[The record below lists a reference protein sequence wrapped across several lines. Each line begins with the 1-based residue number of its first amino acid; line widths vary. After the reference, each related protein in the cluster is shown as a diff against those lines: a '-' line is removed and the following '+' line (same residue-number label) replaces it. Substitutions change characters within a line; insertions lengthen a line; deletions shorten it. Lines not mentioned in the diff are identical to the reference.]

1 MSGAAILAL
10 GAAFCFALALILT
23 QFGLRT
29 MPSWRSPLYSIGGA
43 LVVAWLAAVLFVD
56 WRRFNLDAALIFAGV
71 GCIFPVVVSIL
82 AVRSNERL
90 GPAVAGAVGNVT
102 PIFAVLGAV
111 LFLGEHL
118 GLLQLAGLAMVVGGV
133 ALLALRGG
141 TGGRHWSVW
150 VLGLPLAAALVR
162 GAIQPAIKTGLAL
175 WPEPLAAAAIGY
187 ALSSVV
193 ILSLVGRRALREGPA
208 IRSGVLW
215 FLAVGFA
222 NGTATFLLYAALG
235 LGSITVVAPLVAL
248 FPLMGVVM
256 SWIFLRGE
264 QLHAIGLLGILVS
277 VAGVILLLVGG
288 T

>member
-43 LVVAWLAAVLFVD
+43 LVVAWMAAILFVD
-56 WRRFNLDAALIFAGV
+56 WRSFNLDAALIFAAV

-141 TGGRHWSVW
+141 TGGRRWSVW

-187 ALSSVV
+187 ALSTVV
-193 ILSLVGRRALREGPA
+193 IVSLVGRRALREGPA

-264 QLHAIGLLGILVS
+264 QLHTIGLLGILVS

>member
-43 LVVAWLAAVLFVD
+43 LVVAWMAAIVFVD
-56 WRRFNLDAALIFAGV
+56 WSTFNLDAALIFAGV

-193 ILSLVGRRALREGPA
+193 IVSLVGRRALREGPA

-264 QLHAIGLLGILVS
+264 QLHAIGLFGILVS
-277 VAGVILLLVGG
+277 VGGVILLLLGG

>member
-43 LVVAWLAAVLFVD
+43 LVVAWLAAIVFVD
-56 WRRFNLDAALIFAGV
+56 WRSFNLDAALIFAGV

-193 ILSLVGRRALREGPA
+193 IVSLVGRRALRAGPA

-264 QLHAIGLLGILVS
+264 RLHAIGLFGILVS

>member
-43 LVVAWLAAVLFVD
+43 LVVAWMAAILFVD
-56 WRRFNLDAALIFAGV
+56 WRSFNLDAALIFAAV

-141 TGGRHWSVW
+141 TGGRRWSVW

-187 ALSSVV
+187 ALSTVV
-193 ILSLVGRRALREGPA
+193 IVSLVGRRALREGPA

-264 QLHAIGLLGILVS
+264 QLHTIGLLGILVS
-277 VAGVILLLVGG
+277 VAGVILLLVGA

>member
-43 LVVAWLAAVLFVD
+43 LVVAWLAAIVFVD
-56 WRRFNLDAALIFAGV
+56 WSSFNLDAALIFAGV

-193 ILSLVGRRALREGPA
+193 IASLVGRRALRAGPA

-264 QLHAIGLLGILVS
+264 QLHAIGLVGILVS
-277 VAGVILLLVGG
+277 VAGVILLLLGG